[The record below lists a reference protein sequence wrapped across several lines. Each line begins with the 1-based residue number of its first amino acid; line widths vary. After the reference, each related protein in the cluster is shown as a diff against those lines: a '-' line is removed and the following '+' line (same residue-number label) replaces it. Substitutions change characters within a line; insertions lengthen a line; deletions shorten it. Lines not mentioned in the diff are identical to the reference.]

1 MNSKIQQSLRS
12 HFIEHRFVFWHDIDA
27 AYRDE
32 LAAFAGVQ
40 IVDLDVEPALA
51 IKQAVDQASP
61 ASQWLFYSQQPEP
74 APEDD
79 WLLDVRLRGKT
90 FHADVVSMQLE
101 ELGLQ
106 NLSLRGHLKERSSFL
121 AAKDRF
127 DRLKRLVLATDSAAD
142 LDRKMMAVLLRAE
155 QPDLPGM
162 LLKLF
167 FAMNTDT
174 GVDWQ
179 VQAKGWS
186 ELENYGLLP
195 SFWALVERE
204 YGYVDDKPSLRDLLF
219 HMLVTDLDLGLLGNL
234 PPALQHFRLNERAKA
249 ASVAVFLN
257 QWRTNVTHYT
267 SYDQLS
273 AAASAA
279 LQLQNHMAALPA
291 EQMLDAMT
299 FAEVEK
305 WIIRDLRDRILSGA
319 ASSLEA
325 VQAVFE
331 RRRDG
336 HWANPKLAASSDETR
351 GLLCCYEALQAAA
364 AFLSLCE
371 QHEAGFAFADARQG
385 MLAYQQELFRF
396 DQFYRQF
403 HRAAEQVDL
412 LGWQLLQS
420 LRSKVEDAYT
430 GWFVPQLGVAWSKLL
445 EGDTGLLQSWRVP
458 GVLNQQ
464 QFFRREVQSLLE
476 NSTVKRV
483 FVIISDA
490 LRFEAAEEL
499 GRQLLQ
505 RNKYKTTLDAMLGV
519 LPSYTTLG
527 MAALLPHDSLA
538 YKDNG
543 QVQVDSKPAAS
554 LDDRHAVLA
563 KHGGMAIHWEEL
575 VSLGKE
581 KARERV
587 RDASVV
593 YIYHDRI
600 DMLGDTQKSE
610 RQTFEA
616 VADTLDELNR
626 LVGFVVGNLAA
637 STVLIT
643 ADHGFLYQE
652 SALDAAD
659 RSTLDVK
666 DSDTIKAKKRYVLG
680 RALGDTPKAWCGNTA
695 VTAGTQADASLDFW
709 VPKGAARFHFSGGA
723 RFVHGSAM
731 PQEVI
736 VPLLTVKVSE
746 ASSAKVEK
754 VKVSALMVSNK
765 VVTNLQKFEF
775 IQADPVS
782 AKCLPLTVSI
792 SLRDG
797 EQAISNEQ
805 IVTFD
810 STAATLDERRKHVM
824 LTLQAGQYDTGK
836 DYYLVL
842 RDVDLKVEVM
852 RHPVRIDL
860 AFSNDF

>member
-1 MNSKIQQSLRS
+1 MTSKIQQSLRA
-12 HFIEHRFVFWHDIDA
+12 HFNEHRFVFWHDTEA
-27 AYRDE
+27 SYADE
-32 LAAFAGVQ
+32 LAAFSGVQ
-40 IVDLDVEPALA
+40 IVYLDTEPALA
-51 IKQAVDQASP
+51 VKQAVDQA
-61 ASQWLFYSQQPEP
+61 ALDSQWLFYSQQSEP

-79 WLLDVRLRGKT
+79 WLLDVRLRGKA
-90 FHADVVSMQLE
+90 FHADVVSMQFE

-106 NLSLRGHLKERSSFL
+106 NLSLRNHLKERAAFL
-121 AAKDRF
+121 GAKDRF
-127 DRLKRLVLATDSAAD
+127 ERFKRLVLPTDTAAD
-142 LDRKMMAVLLRAE
+142 LDRKMMAVLLRAD
-155 QPDLPGM
+155 QPDLSGM

-167 FAMNTDT
+167 IAMNTVD

-179 VQAKGWS
+179 AQAKGWA
-186 ELENYGLLP
+186 ELEGYGLLP
-195 SFWALVERE
+195 AFWALVERE
-204 YGYVDDKPSLRDLLF
+204 YGYADAQPGLRDLLF
-219 HMLVTDLDLGLLGNL
+219 HMLVTDLGLGLMGDL
-234 PPALQHFRLNERAKA
+234 PGPLQHFRLTDRAKA

-257 QWRTNVTHYT
+257 QWRTNVSHYT
-267 SYDQLS
+267 SYDVLS
-273 AAASAA
+273 AAAAQA
-279 LQLQNHMAALPA
+279 LQLQNQMAALPA

-299 FAEVEK
+299 FSEVEK
-305 WIIRDLRDRILSGA
+305 WIIRDLRDRILAG
-319 ASSLEA
+319 ASSSLDA
-325 VQAVFE
+325 VHTVFE

-351 GLLCCYEALQAAA
+351 GLLCCYEALEAAA

-371 QHEAGFAFADARQG
+371 QYQSGFAFADASQG
-385 MLAYQQELFRF
+385 IQAYQQGLFRF
-396 DQFYRQF
+396 DQHYRQF
-403 HRAAEQVDL
+403 HRAAEQVDM

-420 LRSKVEDAYT
+420 LRNKVEYAYT
-430 GWFVPQLGVAWSKLL
+430 GWFVPQLGVAWGKLL
-445 EGDTGLLQSWRVP
+445 EGDIGLLQSWRVP

-464 QFFRREVQSLLE
+464 QFYRREVRSLLE
-476 NSTVKRV
+476 NTTVKRV

-490 LRFEAAEEL
+490 LRYEAAEEL

-505 RNKYKTTLDAMLGV
+505 RNKYKTALDAMLGV

-527 MAALLPHDSLA
+527 MAALLPHDNLA

-543 QVQVDSKPAAS
+543 QVLVDGKPSSS
-554 LDDRHAVLA
+554 LDDRHAVLS

-587 RDASVV
+587 RDASMV

-666 DSDTIKAKKRYVLG
+666 DSDTVKAKKRYVLG
-680 RALGDTPKAWCGNTA
+680 KALGDTPKAWCGNTA
-695 VTAGTQADASLDFW
+695 VTAGTLADASLDFW
-709 VPKGAARFHFSGGA
+709 VPKGATRFHFTGGA

-731 PQEVI
+731 PQEIV

-746 ASSAKVEK
+746 TSSAKVEK

-782 AKCLPLTVSI
+782 AKCLSLTVSI
-792 SLRDG
+792 CLRDG
-797 EQAISNEQ
+797 EQQISNEQ

-810 STAATLDERRKHVM
+810 STAATLDERRKSVM
-824 LTLQAGQYDTGK
+824 LTLQAGQYDTTK

-842 RDVDLKVEVM
+842 RDVDLKVEVL
-852 RHPVRIDL
+852 RHPVKIDL